1 MTGQPCAAGMT
12 DTCGP
17 FCPFAGCEGCRF
29 QGGKLSDSVVPQGKM
44 DMLAETQAAPG
55 SGNSRG
61 PTETTNKESHG
72 MSDRIQAPTHGEIP
86 EGSRHG

>member
-29 QGGKLSDSVVPQGKM
+29 QGGKLSGSVVPQGKM

-72 MSDRIQAPTHGEIP
+72 MSDRTQNAPRIRTGDA
-86 EGSRHG
+86 R